1 VYYVI
6 ATERGHSTAWWEWV
20 VVESAVEGDSQ
31 VGGGEGVGCMGRE
44 LCGRGRQAVAEFML
58 WGAGSAAGRCCWC

>member
-1 VYYVI
+1 
-6 ATERGHSTAWWEWV
+6 